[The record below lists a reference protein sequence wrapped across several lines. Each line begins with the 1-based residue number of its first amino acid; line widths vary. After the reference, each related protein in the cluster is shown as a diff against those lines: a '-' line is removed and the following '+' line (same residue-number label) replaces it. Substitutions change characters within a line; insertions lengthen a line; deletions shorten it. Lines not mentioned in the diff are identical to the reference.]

1 MSEES
6 DRFRMRARQ
15 CRELAKIARDD
26 LSRQTL
32 EQMAHELDEEAA
44 EIERGRDGRK
54 TSLG

>member
-1 MSEES
+1 MSEDS

-44 EIERGRDGRK
+44 GIERLRDGRK
-54 TSLG
+54 N